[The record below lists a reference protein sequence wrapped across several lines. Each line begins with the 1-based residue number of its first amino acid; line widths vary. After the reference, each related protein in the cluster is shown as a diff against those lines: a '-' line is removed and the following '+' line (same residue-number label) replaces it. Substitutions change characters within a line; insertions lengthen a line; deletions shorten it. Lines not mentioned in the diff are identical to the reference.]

1 MPAITNAATSY
12 TIIKNRGILGEYC
25 TDLCWRHWPE
35 DEHAIG
41 PEAISE
47 TARKAA
53 DCLYTGAIENHP
65 LIDGI
70 VIACLESHLDYMQSL
85 VDKYGITK
93 VGNVVPGGET
103 GQESIYKGLKAA
115 QELYPETSI
124 VLVHDGVRPL
134 IDEETITKNIESVK
148 QNGSAVT
155 VTPAVETVTI
165 DNNDNRLGQVV
176 KRSRCQIAKAPQSF
190 YLKDLI
196 ASHEKAIAEHNM
208 NYVDSASLMQH
219 YGYVL
224 YTVEGKPEN
233 IKITTPMDFYIF
245 RAIEDARENSQIFG
259 L

>member
-1 MPAITNAATSY
+1 MNTRSVPKQFLKLHGKPLIVY
-12 TIIKNRGILGEYC
+12 TLEQF
-25 TDLCWRHWPE
+25 
-35 DEHAIG
+35 
-41 PEAISE
+41 
-47 TARKAA
+47 
-53 DCLYTGAIENHP
+53 ENHP
-65 LIDGI
+65 QIDGI
-70 VIACLESHLDYMQSL
+70 VIACLKSHMDYMQSL

-103 GQESIYKGLKAA
+103 GQESIYNGLKEAKR
-115 QELYPETSI
+115 LYPEDSI

-165 DNNDNRLGQVV
+165 DNNGNRLGQIV

-190 YLKDLI
+190 YLKDLL
-196 ASHEKAIAEHNM
+196 ASHEKAIAERNM

-219 YGYVL
+219 YGCVL

>member
-1 MPAITNAATSY
+1 MNIALIFAGGTGQRMNTRSIPKQFLKLHGKPLIVY
-12 TIIKNRGILGEYC
+12 TLEQF
-25 TDLCWRHWPE
+25 
-35 DEHAIG
+35 
-41 PEAISE
+41 E
-47 TARKAA
+47 T
-53 DCLYTGAIENHP
+53 HP
-65 LIDGI
+65 QIDGI
-70 VIACLESHLDYMQSL
+70 VIACLESHMDYMQSL
-85 VDKYGITK
+85 VDKYGISK
-93 VGNVVPGGET
+93 VGNIVPGGET
-103 GQESIYKGLKAA
+103 GQESIYNGLKAA
-115 QELYPETSI
+115 LALYPEDSI

-134 IDEETITKNIESVK
+134 IDDETISKNIESVK
-148 QNGSAVT
+148 HNGSAVT

-165 DNNDNRLGQVV
+165 DNNDNRLGQIV

-196 ASHEKAIAEHNM
+196 AAHEKAIAEHNM

-219 YGYVL
+219 YGHVL

>member
-1 MPAITNAATSY
+1 MNTRSVPKQFLKLHGKPLIVY
-12 TIIKNRGILGEYC
+12 TLEQF
-25 TDLCWRHWPE
+25 
-35 DEHAIG
+35 
-41 PEAISE
+41 
-47 TARKAA
+47 
-53 DCLYTGAIENHP
+53 ENHP
-65 LIDGI
+65 QIDGI
-70 VIACLESHLDYMQSL
+70 VIACLKSHMDYMQSL
-85 VDKYGITK
+85 VDKYSITK

-103 GQESIYKGLKAA
+103 GQESIYNGLKAA
-115 QELYPETSI
+115 KRLYPEDSI

-155 VTPAVETVTI
+155 VTPAVETVAI
-165 DNNDNRLGQVV
+165 DNNGNRLGQIV

-190 YLKDLI
+190 YLKDLL
-196 ASHEKAIAEHNM
+196 ASHEKAITERNM

-219 YGYVL
+219 YGCVL

>member
-1 MPAITNAATSY
+1 M
-12 TIIKNRGILGEYC
+12 
-25 TDLCWRHWPE
+25 
-35 DEHAIG
+35 
-41 PEAISE
+41 
-47 TARKAA
+47 
-53 DCLYTGAIENHP
+53 
-65 LIDGI
+65 
-70 VIACLESHLDYMQSL
+70 IACLESHLDYMQSL

>member
-1 MPAITNAATSY
+1 MIVY
-12 TIIKNRGILGEYC
+12 TLEQF
-25 TDLCWRHWPE
+25 
-35 DEHAIG
+35 
-41 PEAISE
+41 
-47 TARKAA
+47 
-53 DCLYTGAIENHP
+53 ENHP
-65 LIDGI
+65 QIDGI
-70 VIACLESHLDYMQSL
+70 VIACLKSHMDYMQSL

-103 GQESIYKGLKAA
+103 GQESIYNGLKEANR
-115 QELYPETSI
+115 LYPEDSI

-155 VTPAVETVTI
+155 VTPAVETVAI
-165 DNNDNRLGQVV
+165 DNNDNRLGQIV

-190 YLKDLI
+190 YLKDLL
-196 ASHEKAIAEHNM
+196 ASHEKAIMERNM

-219 YGYVL
+219 YGCVL